1 MEEERLQMLLQEN
14 DVVNLCQMNSFHCRN
29 IFYHD
34 LCQAG
39 KLRLQNLAFK
49 CARNALVEGFH
60 TKKMSTKPSVGAT
73 AKESRVKGKGK
84 HASSTENRRMVWEK
98 IIWPLILDVNR
109 SYFILK
115 EYHVKRD
122 QFYQTY
128 KIRPSKV
135 ASSLL
140 VKGILIREKNVYSI
154 HYRLIRDE
162 NFAS

>member
-1 MEEERLQMLLQEN
+1 M
-14 DVVNLCQMNSFHCRN
+14 
-29 IFYHD
+29 
-34 LCQAG
+34 
-39 KLRLQNLAFK
+39 LQNPAFK
-49 CARNALVEGFH
+49 CALQRTGGRFH
-60 TKKMSTKPSVGAT
+60 TKNMSTKASIEAT

-122 QFYQTY
+122 QFCQMY

-135 ASSLL
+135 AGGVVSLL
-140 VKGILIREKNVYSI
+140 VKGILIREKNIYSI
-154 HYRLIRDE
+154 HYRLIPYMRKRVYLE
-162 NFAS
+162 YGLVLREINTKR